1 MGFAMKERR
10 KSSRTKSFLQG
21 RIFYNRRRSS
31 VDCLVRDYSTIGAR
45 LTLSET
51 VAVPELMELYIP
63 NREEIRRARVEWRS
77 GDEMGVSFVLE
88 DAPSIAPGM
97 PSADAGARLVALEQE
112 VAALKRAIAELRAE
126 IRRHH
131 GEST

>member
-1 MGFAMKERR
+1 
-10 KSSRTKSFLQG
+10 
-21 RIFYNRRRSS
+21 RSS
-31 VDCLVRDYSTIGAR
+31 VDCLVRDYSTVGAR
-45 LTLSET
+45 LKLSET
-51 VAVPELMELYIP
+51 VVVPEMMELYIP

-77 GDEMGVSFVLE
+77 GDEMGVSFVVE

-97 PSADAGARLVALEQE
+97 PPADAGARLAALEQE
-112 VAALKRAIAELRAE
+112 VAALKRAIVELRAE